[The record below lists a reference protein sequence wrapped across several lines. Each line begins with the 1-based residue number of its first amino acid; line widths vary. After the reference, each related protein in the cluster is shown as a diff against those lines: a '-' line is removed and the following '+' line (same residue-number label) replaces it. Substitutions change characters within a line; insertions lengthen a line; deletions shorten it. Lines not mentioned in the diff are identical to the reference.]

1 MVLRLAIIAK
11 WHFALQKKHI
21 NICIYAKFVVPLYAF
36 WKLNMNIIKTPIEG
50 LLVIEPQVF
59 KDARGYFVETY
70 NEQRY
75 RDAGIDAAFV
85 QDNQSCSSYGV
96 VRGLHFQRPPYTQA
110 KLVTCTIGKVLDVA
124 VDLRKGS
131 PTFGQWFSVELSE
144 ENKRQFFIPR
154 GFAHGFSVL
163 SETAIFNYKCDNLY
177 HPEADGGLLLNDPEL
192 AIDWQVPEDMRI
204 ISEKDTKHPL
214 FSDFQSPF

>member
-1 MVLRLAIIAK
+1 M
-11 WHFALQKKHI
+11 H
-21 NICIYAKFVVPLYAF
+21 AF
-36 WKLNMNIIKTPIEG
+36 SKNNMNIIKTPIEG

-75 RDAGIDAAFV
+75 REAGIEARFV

-96 VRGLHFQRPPYTQA
+96 VRGLHFQRPPYCQS
-110 KLVTCTIGKVLDVA
+110 KLVCCTVGRVLDVA

-131 PTFGQWFSVELSE
+131 KTFGQWYSVELSE

-163 SETAIFNYKCDNLY
+163 SEQAIFTYKCDNLY
-177 HPEADGGLLLNDPEL
+177 HPESEGGILLSDPNL
-192 AIDWQVPEDMRI
+192 AIDWQVPEELRI
-204 ISEKDTKHPL
+204 LSDKDKKHPL
-214 FSDFQSPF
+214 LKDLDNPF